1 VGVLADIMDHGECL
15 ESRDF
20 RTANQL
26 QKKDVGIFAVAQLEA
41 LQFRQAQVGEPC
53 VFADG

>member
-1 VGVLADIMDHGECL
+1 MGVFADIVDHGECL

-20 RTANQL
+20 RTANKL